1 MTKGKWYSPQIS
13 REIVSRLY
21 FKAKAERI
29 PMTVLA
35 NRIMEQALGTDPLI
49 GYRRDT
55 ASEIAASDEYA
66 AGPVKS
72 PAIAP
77 R

>member
-1 MTKGKWYSPQIS
+1 MTRPKWYSPQLS

-35 NRIMEQALGTDPLI
+35 NRIMEKALDTEQVLEC
-49 GYRRDT
+49 RRDT
-55 ASEIAASDEYA
+55 DSDRHA
-66 AGPVKS
+66 FPRAGNAEAGSNSQP
-72 PAIAP
+72 
-77 R
+77 

>member
-1 MTKGKWYSPQIS
+1 MTKWYSPQLS
-13 REIVSRLY
+13 RELVGKLY
-21 FKAKAERI
+21 HRAAIERA
-29 PMTVLA
+29 PMTRLA
-35 NRIMEQALGTDPLI
+35 NRLMEKALDREQAVECQQG
-49 GYRRDT
+49 T
-55 ASEIAASDEYA
+55 ASDIALLSERA

>member
-1 MTKGKWYSPQIS
+1 MTKPKWYSPQLS
-13 REIVSRLY
+13 REVVSRLY
-21 FKAKAERI
+21 LKAKADGI

-35 NRIMEQALGTDPLI
+35 DRIMEQALGTDPLI

>member
-1 MTKGKWYSPQIS
+1 MTKSKWYSPQLS

-35 NRIMEQALGTDPLI
+35 NRIMEKALDTEQVI
-49 GYRRDT
+49 KSRRHMD
-55 ASEIAASDEYA
+55 SDL
-66 AGPVKS
+66 AGSVNQQQS
-72 PAIAP
+72 AP
-77 R
+77 G

>member
-1 MTKGKWYSPQIS
+1 MTRAKWYSPQLS

-35 NRIMEQALGTDPLI
+35 NRIVERALGPDESNQ
-49 GYRRDT
+49 T
-55 ASEIAASDEYA
+55 ATVKDSN
-66 AGPVKS
+66 AGQN
-72 PAIAP
+72 AE
-77 R
+77 

>member
-1 MTKGKWYSPQIS
+1 MRPRWYTPQLS

-21 FKAKAERI
+21 FRAKAERI
-29 PMTVLA
+29 PMTRLA

-49 GYRRDT
+49 EHRRDT
-55 ASEIAASDEYA
+55 TSDITASDEYA
-66 AGPVKS
+66 VGPVKS
-72 PAIAP
+72 LAIAP